1 MSAQWPAYFKANVVR
16 EGFGSSRL
24 SSYAI
29 ALEAWRRD
37 LRVTFLNPNMSRF
50 RIDDGLTDLTFNY
63 ACPVSVTTEEARNSL
78 RDKWTTKEML
88 GQAGV
93 PVPKGDV
100 LLTRDTTTEN
110 LREVAS
116 DIGFP
121 VTIKPLSGSKGQ
133 GVFSGIGSW
142 AELERTYTH
151 LVESQDV
158 PEVLIEENILGDDYR
173 LLVLGDQVLAACK
186 RIPANVVGDG
196 ENSIENL
203 IANKNALRKRN
214 PFLSRGLIRP
224 DYEVQE
230 LLRKQQYRLD
240 SVPEQGQYVRL
251 RRIANA
257 SAGGDVVD
265 VSDTIPDEIKR
276 AAVSAVAAVPGI
288 SIAGV
293 DFLYDP
299 DSKDETPSYA
309 VIEMNY
315 RPHIGVNMYP
325 THGQG
330 QDVPGKIIDH
340 FFPGSSRHPGR
351 GEETLTFNWSK
362 ARKGFANTE
371 TQALPPAPTHRCVFR
386 RQVIFAAS
394 PGGVSSQE
402 AAEVED
408 ACRHLDV
415 SGYIA
420 LGNSSHKMIVGGV
433 EANVG
438 EAIRTVSAITRSE
451 TTRVSRWNGRM
462 LTSFDVRNHTSQDD
476 DNGRSTQPEQRD
488 GEIRVSMVGDVLLH
502 GNLLELGKK
511 SGDYT
516 YSKQLGGAADLIQG
530 SDCASVNLENIA
542 AGEKYGLSGFPKF
555 NAPEEI
561 LDGLKDNGFQVMS
574 VANNHMLD
582 KGEEGLS
589 DSLNHIRSRGLH
601 VTGAGERADKRAS
614 EAVIDI
620 AGTRVGFVSFTDG
633 AKLRVERAGQTHI
646 NYFAGEDSGT
656 KMFHRVSPIKKK
668 VNALR
673 RYADVLVL
681 QLHFGEEYH
690 RQPSSFQKEFIASL
704 AELGIDAIVGHHPHV
719 LQPIEWIQNSR
730 GKDILVAYSLGNY
743 FSGQAGVHRQI
754 GGVLTFGVE
763 PKNYP
768 GNRIFGIVRPVMNLT
783 YVDHN
788 KAYEVRRMSDV
799 VRETPDVKG
808 PSGTVIN
815 LKKIYEKHLV
825 SLNGGD
831 PRVEIK

>member
-196 ENSIENL
+196 ESSIEIL

-230 LLRKQQYRLD
+230 LLREQQYRLD
-240 SVPEQGQYVRL
+240 SVPEQGHYVRL

-299 DSKDETPSYA
+299 DSKDEAPSYA

-362 ARKGFANTE
+362 VRKGFANTE
-371 TQALPPAPTHRCVFR
+371 TQALPPAPTHRCAFR
-386 RQVIFAAS
+386 RQVIFTAS

-402 AAEVED
+402 VAEVED

-420 LGNSSHKMIVGGV
+420 FGDSSHRMIVGGV
-433 EANVG
+433 ESNVKQ
-438 EAIRTVSAITRSE
+438 AIETVSSIIRSE
-451 TTRVSRWNGRM
+451 ITRVSKWNGRM
-462 LTSFDVRNHTSQDD
+462 LASFDVNEENTSSRKQASSSP
-476 DNGRSTQPEQRD
+476 STMSSKPVK
-488 GEIRVSMVGDVLLH
+488 VSMVGDVLLH
-502 GNLLELGKK
+502 GNLLRLGKRT
-511 SGDYT
+511 GDYT
-516 YSKQLGGAADLIQG
+516 YTHQLAGLSDLIRG
-530 SDCASVNLENIA
+530 ADCATANLESVA
-542 AGEKYGLSGFPKF
+542 AGEKYGLSGYPKF
-555 NAPEEI
+555 NAPEEL
-561 LDGLKDNGFQVMS
+561 LDGLKVAGFQVMS

-582 KGEEGLS
+582 RDEDGLTE
-589 DSLNHIRSRGLH
+589 SLSHIRRRGLH
-601 VTGAGERADKRAS
+601 VTGAGEPGVKGAS
-614 EAVIDI
+614 NAIIDI
-620 AGTRVGFVSFTDG
+620 SGTRLGFVSFTDG
-633 AKLRVERAGQTHI
+633 SKLDTASAKRTQI
-646 NYFAGEDSGT
+646 NDFAGENSG
-656 KMFHRVSPIKKK
+656 KRMFQRLSPIKKQ
-668 VNALR
+668 VNDLR
-673 RYADVLVL
+673 DQADVIVL

-690 RQPSSFQKEFIASL
+690 RQASSFQKEFVASL
-704 AELGIDAIVGHHPHV
+704 AELDIDAIVGHHPHV
-719 LQPIEWIQNSR
+719 LQPIEWVQNSS
-730 GKDILVAYSLGNY
+730 GKNILVAYSLGNY
-743 FSGQAGVHRQI
+743 FSGQSGVHRQI
-754 GGVLTFGVE
+754 GGILTFDVKLQGAQERVRHE
-763 PKNYP
+763 IVNPK
-768 GNRIFGIVRPVMNLT
+768 VTLT
-783 YVDHN
+783 YVDRQQEY
-788 KAYEVRRMSDV
+788 KIVRLSDMV
-799 VRETPDVKG
+799 NEKPEIRG
-808 PSGTVIN
+808 SSGAVIDLERIYGDYLVN
-815 LKKIYEKHLV
+815 LAGRNTGI
-825 SLNGGD
+825 
-831 PRVEIK
+831 EIE